1 MGHLYERPPPRCK
14 PWAHG
19 GRAAERERET
29 NAEYHDGGER
39 RADGNG
45 DGAARGYARGRA
57 DSPEAVIIIYF
68 LFYCIMGSDNTI
80 RDRSYCVLYVLLFI
94 FYYTVLFIV

>member
-1 MGHLYERPPPRCK
+1 MGHLYERPPP
-14 PWAHG
+14 PPLQALGDG

-57 DSPEAVIIIYF
+57 DEGQLSNLP
-68 LFYCIMGSDNTI
+68 
-80 RDRSYCVLYVLLFI
+80 
-94 FYYTVLFIV
+94 